1 MRASGS
7 MPWVLPLAVVFAA
20 GALAKPPSVLQYPPD
35 QTFTLGTATAAPY
48 QSADMEFSCAF
59 GVAPY
64 TAAKKSASR
73 LMGTGEGLAFVSFGY
88 PIGYVDENK
97 SGTYA
102 AWIGNTA
109 ALNYSST
116 AGGTI
121 VFDFA
126 VTALT
131 YKGAEPLGKSFPFA
145 VKSSSV
151 NDDGS
156 FTLEFTIQFPNCPLT
171 IQASYR

>member
-1 MRASGS
+1 MRATRT
-7 MPWVLPLAVVFAA
+7 MLWALPLALALAA
-20 GALAKPPSVLQYPPD
+20 GADAQPPSALQYPPD
-35 QTFTLGTATAAPY
+35 ETFAFGTATAAPY
-48 QSADMEFSCAF
+48 QSSDMEFTCAF

-64 TAAKKSASR
+64 TAAKKSASQ
-73 LMGTGEGLAFVSFGY
+73 LIGTGEGLAIVSFGY

-102 AWIGNTA
+102 AWIGNTG
-109 ALNYSST
+109 ALNYSSPT
-116 AGGTI
+116 GGTI
-121 VFDFA
+121 TFDFA

-131 YKGAEPLGKSFPFA
+131 YKGAEPLGTSFPFA

-151 NDDGS
+151 NDDG
-156 FTLEFTIQFPNCPLT
+156 FFAFEFTIQFPNCPLT